1 MIGSVPVGAID
12 AAALGP
18 FEKKS
23 SLFWLQFSW
32 LVVKF
37 QENHENCC
45 QYLTKS

>member
-23 SLFWLQFSW
+23 SLFWLQFFW
-32 LVVKF
+32 LVQF